1 MRVCAFQTPSRA
13 TYARIVPK
21 VGSNPKKQLQT
32 GAREIQQGSHTSH
45 RIALRRGVR
54 QGCILSPALKAMF
67 TAYVMHVM
75 DARNGAGWT
84 SRHCTMYADDMHFA
98 WQVASVAQLDGILRD
113 IRVVF
118 DVLRALGMQVNPAKS
133 SLLLGLRGPLADKWM
148 KRHVMR
154 DKAGERHLRYGP
166 ALCDRIPIVP
176 SFVYLGVVIS
186 YRNFEDLTIRH
197 RLAIAAGHHARLRRI
212 LHAKKVLTSSERA
225 RLWTVLIQSAQLYAL
240 EAVGVTKEGMRLLR
254 VQTTKHLRG
263 IFSTARHVDGM
274 SDAAFYQKY
283 RLVNTHASLA
293 QRCDSLCRRLAKA
306 PQTAVPCFQWQAL
319 LARAVFVRG
328 ALPGPHDAKA
338 HRRAA
343 ADATVSLDSFPQE
356 EVFPCSQCSLVFPNL
371 HDLKTHEGRAH
382 GIILS
387 RVQVAKNDHGLR
399 GLPTCRHCGARFAK
413 WHSLSRHISRQGCPA
428 LKLGQP
434 DAAVKTAE
442 VDTSTSNIA
451 PPVRREAVLAE
462 LRDHSWETLLD
473 DRALCLELKQ
483 RCCFC
488 YQWISSPNGMKAH
501 IRKAHSS
508 TLIAH
513 EAKIQVSMHSWRSV
527 MISPCRICE
536 AVVKDCRQHAGSCVP
551 LFQLLLMSCVV
562 TGHCRGRPQT
572 RANAFRASP
581 SVIQCQRG
589 ADQQGRE
596 SGGKPGAEATAYSHG
611 RGGAGSADARSPG
624 QAQGP
629 QTHGLS
635 DGPECRSG
643 VQDSTRH
650 RLPADPPQYR
660 GAGVSLASHVSGLD
674 SLETS
679 QRDPASLD
687 RPLRCS
693 LLMSLILELVA
704 RLERLQSD
712 ETLQKQAQELH
723 WLTPDLK
730 WQYRVWNPAAGGGTV
745 RAVGAGGCSRA
756 PGAGAE
762 ARSRSFQPDEVP
774 SDSAIGRGHDRQS
787 CGIPLGRRSSW
798 TCATA
803 PQDFDHPCRLRMPV
817 AHRRQTA
824 TAETP
829 PPASGGSSIEV
840 ALVGLRLR
848 NPDQQCYVNAL
859 ALASLCWLGDSLT
872 VQAAAP
878 HPFFRALRSLSQ
890 MRLHVTHH
898 LLSMHDWRQLCVGWR
913 RPRQQHDVHEFLL
926 HVLAQGPAVEWL
938 SRWRSG
944 VVVAGRLETEDHG
957 ASAVPLYKAFTPCR
971 SAYMA
976 GTPDRH
982 RSGQDTLAWLPFT
995 MALRMSVLSY
1005 RGFNTGIGFIRFT
1018 NRCMSLMHALCQCGM
1033 ALPWFGNPL
1042 R

>member
-1 MRVCAFQTPSRA
+1 MSLDLSKAFDMLSHEVLILA
-13 TYARIVPK
+13 MSHAGVS
-21 VGSNPKKQLQT
+21 VDLQNVIMAFYDQSVYVIK
-32 GAREIQQGSHTSH
+32 GRGSHTSH
-45 RIALRRGVR
+45 RIALRRGAR
-54 QGCILSPALKAMF
+54 QGCILSPALWAMF

-84 SRHCTMYADDMHFA
+84 SRHCTMYVDDMHFA
-98 WQVASVAQLDGILRD
+98 WQVTSVDQLDGILRD

-148 KRHVMR
+148 KRHVMK

-176 SFVYLGVVIS
+176 SFVYLGVVLS

-212 LHAKKVLTSSERA
+212 LRAKKVLTSSARA

-240 EAVGVTKEGMRLLR
+240 EAVGVTKEGVRLLH

-283 RLVNTHASLA
+283 RLVNTHTSLA
-293 QRCDSLCRRLAKA
+293 QRCDSLCRRLAGA

-319 LARAVFVRG
+319 LARAVTVRD

-387 RVQVAKNDHGLR
+387 RVQVAKNDHGLH
-399 GLPTCRHCGARFAK
+399 GLPACRHCGTRFAK

-462 LRDHSWETLLD
+462 LRGHSWETLLD

-483 RCCFC
+483 RCCLC

-562 TGHCRGRPQT
+562 TGYCRGRPQT
-572 RANAFRASP
+572 RTNAFRASP

-624 QAQGP
+624 QAQAQGQGAGSGQGQARQRRLHHFFRSGGP

-635 DGPECRSG
+635 DAPECRSG
-643 VQDSTRH
+643 VQDSAQR

-660 GAGVSLASHVSGLD
+660 RRSVSCQSCFGSRQPGD
-674 SLETS
+674 EP
-679 QRDPASLD
+679 R
-687 RPLRCS
+687 
-693 LLMSLILELVA
+693 SLI
-704 RLERLQSD
+704 QS
-712 ETLQKQAQELH
+712 H
-723 WLTPDLK
+723 LK
-730 WQYRVWNPAAGGGTV
+730 CSRWGHGCAGGGHLAHT
-745 RAVGAGGCSRA
+745 VGAGGCSRA

-774 SDSAIGRGHDRQS
+774 SDSAIG
-787 CGIPLGRRSSW
+787 
-798 TCATA
+798 
-803 PQDFDHPCRLRMPV
+803 
-817 AHRRQTA
+817 
-824 TAETP
+824 
-829 PPASGGSSIEV
+829 
-840 ALVGLRLR
+840 
-848 NPDQQCYVNAL
+848 
-859 ALASLCWLGDSLT
+859 
-872 VQAAAP
+872 
-878 HPFFRALRSLSQ
+878 
-890 MRLHVTHH
+890 
-898 LLSMHDWRQLCVGWR
+898 
-913 RPRQQHDVHEFLL
+913 
-926 HVLAQGPAVEWL
+926 
-938 SRWRSG
+938 
-944 VVVAGRLETEDHG
+944 
-957 ASAVPLYKAFTPCR
+957 
-971 SAYMA
+971 
-976 GTPDRH
+976 
-982 RSGQDTLAWLPFT
+982 
-995 MALRMSVLSY
+995 
-1005 RGFNTGIGFIRFT
+1005 
-1018 NRCMSLMHALCQCGM
+1018 
-1033 ALPWFGNPL
+1033 
-1042 R
+1042 